1 MDAMESRDF
10 QFACT
15 ATLTANEGRE
25 RLASRSFSAADTAAD
40 WALTT
45 AERLKTALGT
55 GLYGQVEVALGITI
69 EGRLAEDPE
78 ARSTLVFSGTLAEA
92 AGNLAAHVREFEATT
107 IPKLRERA
115 ANRRKSKRAGILRKV
130 GLVAGI
136 ALFGA
141 LVFVVYR
148 FVPPILDPERAAE
161 EILSGPPPEVAGRWA
176 LGQTTG
182 NCETNF
188 VEFAAG
194 RYEAVVAGNRQRF
207 AAAYS
212 MSSSTSMRVE
222 YAEGGI
228 RLAQIFRI
236 GPDAGR
242 MSIAGVESSVAE
254 IETAARRAVGT
265 WLTKCPD
272 KAR

>member
-1 MDAMESRDF
+1 MESRDF
-10 QFACT
+10 QFVCT
-15 ATLTANEGRE
+15 ATLTASEGRE
-25 RLASRSFSAADTAAD
+25 RLASRSFAAVDTAAD

-45 AERLKTALGT
+45 AGRLKTALGS
-55 GLYGQVEVALGITI
+55 GAYGQVEVALGIAI
-69 EGRLAEDPE
+69 EGRLAEDPD

-92 AGNLAAHVREFEATT
+92 AENLAARVREFETTT

-115 ANRRKSKRAGILRKV
+115 ETRRKSKRAGILRKL
-130 GLVAGI
+130 GLVAGV

-161 EILSGPPPEVAGRWA
+161 EILARPPPEVTGRWA

-194 RYEAVVAGNRQRF
+194 RYEAVVAGSRQRF

-228 RLAQIFRI
+228 RLAQIFRL
-236 GPDAGR
+236 GPEAGR
-242 MSIAGVESSVAE
+242 MSIAGVESSVPE
-254 IETAARRAVGT
+254 IETAARRAIGT
-265 WLTKCPD
+265 WLTKCPE